1 MHCIALQLH
10 LLGAN
15 HDQAGSFLFSSMQS
29 DEACSY
35 RSYRTQRPNC
45 FAGEL
50 LFLTYS
56 LLLDALRSM
65 KIPTQRSFQH
75 DVIPRY
81 LLNHN

>member
-10 LLGAN
+10 LQGAN
-15 HDQAGSFLFSSMQS
+15 HDQAGSFLFSFMQS

-35 RSYRTQRPNC
+35 RSYRTQRQNC
-45 FAGEL
+45 FAGE

-56 LLLDALRSM
+56 LLLDALRST
-65 KIPTQRSFQH
+65 KIPTQRSLQH
-75 DVIPRY
+75 DVIPRN